1 MIVTLFQDK
10 VVYKLLVFMIF
21 VKGRGYTFND
31 FKTHLKL
38 SNISIYKALSKLE
51 FYGIIKKNGV
61 VYKLDLSNEY
71 AVYVC
76 SIIEKDMKRFE
87 GLEQGVILLL
97 LEFVS
102 LIDTISS
109 IKNVIVFGSYA
120 KRTQTKHSDIDIAL
134 ISLNPVDVFEFA
146 YKIEEKYKVH
156 LEIHNFSVKDFS
168 SSASSMLI
176 KEIKRDGIYII

>member
-21 VKGRGYTFND
+21 VKGRGYAFND

-51 FYGIIKKNGV
+51 FYGIINKKGV

-71 AVYVC
+71 TKYVC
-76 SIIEKDMKRFE
+76 SIIEEDLKRFE
-87 GLEQGVILLL
+87 GLEQRVILIL
-97 LEFVS
+97 LEFLS

-109 IKNVIVFGSYA
+109 IKQIIIFGSYA
-120 KRTQTKHSDIDIAL
+120 KRTQTIHSDIDIAI
-134 ISLNPVDVFEFA
+134 ISSTFVDVFEFA
-146 YKIEEKYKVH
+146 YKIEEKYGVH
-156 LEIHNFSVKDFS
+156 LEIHNFTVKDFS
-168 SSASSMLI
+168 SSTLI
-176 KEIKRDGIYII
+176 KEIKRDGIFIK